1 MVLDFDDPSLADP
14 SDPRLKPIVDMLTK
28 SVYRE
33 AEVSAILE
41 SAGLSPGDYPLGRA
55 KLTWT
60 EAVRDAAREG
70 TLGRLLA
77 CVAETDRAF
86 LPQLERQMRQR
97 QMLPG
102 GRRAWYRCDDPF
114 ACGFVGAG
122 AARAVIDRQQLRRGL
137 QDLAAEESRVLI
149 VTGEPGAGKSHSWRL
164 IAHLQQAVTMAASHR
179 FVRVTT
185 HDWAGQVSGEDLA
198 LSVAVRLGL
207 EINLTPSSELADAR
221 VRRILDMIVGRYPR
235 DRLIRWIV
243 LDGLDRPLV
252 QETARDVARQLIV
265 LVSDGDLP
273 DTRLVITGF
282 DTLGLDGDGSYQMES
297 IPPIDEELVSAFLTT
312 VASHLGRH
320 TSPEELAALA
330 AEVLEA
336 GGNPRRLREV
346 ERAVVQLVKKHWAEG
361 LADDDR

>member
-1 MVLDFDDPSLADP
+1 MLNFDDPSLADP
-14 SDPRLKPIVDMLTK
+14 SDPRLNLITGMLTK

-33 AEVSAILE
+33 AEISTILE
-41 SAGLSPGDYPLGRA
+41 NAGLSPGDYSLGRA
-55 KLTWT
+55 SITWA

-77 CVAETDRAF
+77 CVTETDKAF
-86 LPQLERQMRQR
+86 LPGLERQIRQR

-102 GRRAWYRCDDPF
+102 GRRVWYRCDDPF

-122 AARAVIDRQQLRRGL
+122 AGRAVIDRQELRRGL

-164 IAHLQQAVTMAASHR
+164 IAHLQQAVAMVASHR

-185 HDWAGQVSGEDLA
+185 HDWAGEVSGENLA
-198 LSVAVRLGL
+198 LKLARRLGL
-207 EINLTPSSELADAR
+207 EINLAPSSELDDAR

-243 LDGLDRPLV
+243 IDGLDRPLV

-265 LVSDGDLP
+265 LVSDSELP
-273 DTRLVITGF
+273 DTRLIITGF
-282 DTLGLDGDGSYQMES
+282 DTLGLDGDGSYQMER
-297 IPPIDEELVSAFLTT
+297 IPPIDEEMVSAFLDT

-320 TSPEELAALA
+320 TSSEELAALA

-336 GGNPRRLREV
+336 GGNPRSLRKV
-346 ERAVVQLVKKHWAEG
+346 ELAVVQLVKQHWAEG
-361 LADDDR
+361 LGDDGR

>member
-1 MVLDFDDPSLADP
+1 VLNFDDLSLTDP
-14 SDPRLKPIVDMLTK
+14 GDPRLKLIIKMLAK

-41 SAGLSPGDYPLGRA
+41 AAGLSPGDYTLGKA
-55 KLTWT
+55 NITWT
-60 EAVRDAAREG
+60 EVVKDAAREG
-70 TLGRLLA
+70 KLNQLVA
-77 CVAETDRAF
+77 CVAETSRAF
-86 LPQLERQMRQR
+86 RSELERRMRQL
-97 QMLPG
+97 QTPG
-102 GRRAWYRCDDPF
+102 GRQAWYRCDDPF

-149 VTGEPGAGKSHSWRL
+149 VTGEPGAGKSHGWRL
-164 IAHLQQAVTMAASHR
+164 IAHLQQAVTMATSHR

-185 HDWAGQVSGEDLA
+185 HDWTGEFSGENLA
-198 LSVAVRLGL
+198 LRLADRLDLG
-207 EINLTPSSELADAR
+207 INLPPSSELDDTR

-265 LVSDGDLP
+265 LLSESDLP

-282 DTLGLDGDGSYQMES
+282 DTLGLVVDGSYQMER
-297 IPPIDEELVSAFLTT
+297 IPPIDEEMVSAFLTT

-330 AEVLEA
+330 ANVLEA
-336 GGNPRRLREV
+336 GGNPRSLKEV
-346 ERAVVQLVKKHWAEG
+346 ELAVVQLVKQHWAKG
-361 LADDDR
+361 LGDDGR

>member
-1 MVLDFDDPSLADP
+1 MVLNLDDPSLTDP
-14 SDPRLKPIVDMLTK
+14 SDPRLQLIIDMLTK

-33 AEVSAILE
+33 AKVSAILE
-41 SAGLSPGDYPLGRA
+41 ASGLSPGDYPLGVAR
-55 KLTWT
+55 LTWT

-70 TLGRLLA
+70 KLGQLVV

-86 LPQLERQMRQR
+86 MSELERRMRQL
-97 QMLPG
+97 QTLPS

-122 AARAVIDRQQLRRGL
+122 AARAVIDRQELRQGL
-137 QDLAAEESRVLI
+137 QNLVAEEYRVLI

-164 IAHLQQAVTMAASHR
+164 IAHLQQAVKMLASHR

-185 HDWAGQVSGEDLA
+185 HDWAGEVNGEDLA
-198 LSVAVRLGL
+198 LKLARRLGL
-207 EINLTPSSELADAR
+207 DINLTPSSELDDAR
-221 VRRILDMIVGRYPR
+221 VRKILDMIVGRYPR

-265 LVSDGDLP
+265 LVSDSDLP
-273 DTRLVITGF
+273 DTRLIITGF
-282 DTLGLDGDGSYQMES
+282 DTLGLVVDGSYQMER
-297 IPPIDEELVSAFLTT
+297 IPPIDEELVSMFLTT

-320 TSPEELAALA
+320 TSPEELAALV
-330 AEVLEA
+330 AEVLES
-336 GGNPRRLREV
+336 GGNPPCLGEV
-346 ERAVVQLVKKHWAEG
+346 ERAVVQLVKEHWAEG
-361 LADDDR
+361 LGDDGR